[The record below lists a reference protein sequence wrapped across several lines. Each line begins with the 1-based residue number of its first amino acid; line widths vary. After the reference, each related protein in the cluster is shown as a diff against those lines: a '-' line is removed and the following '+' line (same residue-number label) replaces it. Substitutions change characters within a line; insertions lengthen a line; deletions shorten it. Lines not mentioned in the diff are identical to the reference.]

1 MLVTPFSHGDRLS
14 QSSANVFFTKI
25 DALCVL
31 RPQLIH
37 LDAANDVKKATLR
50 MQSGADTEENE
61 AVHVNMTI
69 KKSEGDTSD
78 SVGDTSE
85 VAKLLKTM
93 REEPWQR
100 LSWVKLDVSEYSSC
114 LSLVFADHAKQ
125 QDAYNKFSDIL
136 TPPERSRRSQLTCN
150 LTNEQWLDA
159 ISCPRVDPINPYKS
173 TMRVTQKEDDLSATD
188 VSEGEEQ
195 GAHRSDLH
203 SGDAH
208 ENDEVDNRS
217 GRKPKTK

>member
-1 MLVTPFSHGDRLS
+1 MVSRVCNVFSPGHWLS
-14 QSSANVFFTKI
+14 QSLANVFFTKI

-37 LDAANDVKKATLR
+37 LDAVNDVKKATLR

-85 VAKLLKTM
+85 VAKLLKAM

-100 LSWVKLDVSEYSSC
+100 LSWVKFDVSAHPHSN
-114 LSLVFADHAKQ
+114 LLFAD
-125 QDAYNKFSDIL
+125 
-136 TPPERSRRSQLTCN
+136 
-150 LTNEQWLDA
+150 
-159 ISCPRVDPINPYKS
+159 
-173 TMRVTQKEDDLSATD
+173 
-188 VSEGEEQ
+188 
-195 GAHRSDLH
+195 
-203 SGDAH
+203 
-208 ENDEVDNRS
+208 
-217 GRKPKTK
+217 

>member
-1 MLVTPFSHGDRLS
+1 
-14 QSSANVFFTKI
+14 
-25 DALCVL
+25 
-31 RPQLIH
+31 
-37 LDAANDVKKATLR
+37 

-85 VAKLLKTM
+85 VAKLLKAM

-100 LSWVKLDVSEYSSC
+100 LSWVKFDVSAYPY
-114 LSLVFADHAKQ
+114 LSLLVADHENQ
-125 QDAYNKFSDIL
+125 QDAYHKFNDVL
-136 TPPERSRRSQLTCN
+136 TPPERLRRSRLTCN

-159 ISCPRVDPINPYKS
+159 ISCPRIDPINPYKS
-173 TMRVTQKEDDLSATD
+173 TMRAAQKEDDLSATEA
-188 VSEGEEQ
+188 SEGEEE
-195 GAHRSDLH
+195 GAQSSVLR

-208 ENDEVDNRS
+208 ENDEVGEKS
-217 GRKPKTK
+217 EGKPKAK

>member
-1 MLVTPFSHGDRLS
+1 MLVTPFSHGDQLS
-14 QSSANVFFTKI
+14 QPLANVFFTKI

-37 LDAANDVKKATLR
+37 LDAYNDVKKATLR

-100 LSWVKLDVSEYSSC
+100 LSWVKLDVSEYPSC
-114 LSLVFADHAKQ
+114 LSLVLADRA
-125 QDAYNKFSDIL
+125 
-136 TPPERSRRSQLTCN
+136 E
-150 LTNEQWLDA
+150 
-159 ISCPRVDPINPYKS
+159 
-173 TMRVTQKEDDLSATD
+173 
-188 VSEGEEQ
+188 
-195 GAHRSDLH
+195 
-203 SGDAH
+203 
-208 ENDEVDNRS
+208 
-217 GRKPKTK
+217 